1 MDVREHAAG
10 RDGHAAQELVQL
22 LVVADGELDVAR
34 DDARLLVVAGRV
46 AWRRRSFATSGG
58 RRATRAL
65 LSSARVERRTAPRH
79 AWRTLRDT
87 PRERTP
93 LGAGE
98 LEDLGAEVLE
108 DGAHV
113 DARRGGHAG
122 RAHLAQVAR
131 EARAGELQARLRRG
145 RRAGLAGLALA
156 AATLSF
162 ACGGR
167 TVFLGAW
174 RGATPPAASRTA
186 ALRREAI
193 QFLGV
198 DLSLSGSVFAALSSC
213 VASRGSVRGSDAA
226 AAPDM
231 MLCGFCVSKSDFDG
245 AGRQAPPV
253 RYGQCPGLGAYT
265 NPL

>member
-1 MDVREHAAG
+1 MFGSTPPAAMDTPPRSLFSSSSLRTASWMWRGMMRVFLLSRAALPG
-10 RDGHAAQELVQL
+10 GDGVSRRPAV
-22 LVVADGELDVAR
+22 
-34 DDARLLVVAGRV
+34 DARRE
-46 AWRRRSFATSGG
+46 RFY
-58 RRATRAL
+58 
-65 LSSARVERRTAPRH
+65 SSARVERRPAPRQSS
-79 AWRTLRDT
+79 RTLREA

-167 TVFLGAW
+167 TVFRGAW
-174 RGATPPAASRTA
+174 RGVTPPERRVRRRCDARRFNFSASISRS
-186 ALRREAI
+186 LGPFSPRSLRVWRRE
-193 QFLGV
+193 GR
-198 DLSLSGSVFAALSSC
+198 C
-213 VASRGSVRGSDAA
+213 VARTR
-226 AAPDM
+226 
-231 MLCGFCVSKSDFDG
+231 
-245 AGRQAPPV
+245 RRHQ
-253 RYGQCPGLGAYT
+253 T
-265 NPL
+265 

>member
-1 MDVREHAAG
+1 MFGSTPPAAMDTPPRSLFSSSSLRTASWMWRGMMRVFLLSRAALPG
-10 RDGHAAQELVQL
+10 
-22 LVVADGELDVAR
+22 
-34 DDARLLVVAGRV
+34 
-46 AWRRRSFATSGG
+46 RRRSFATAVDA
-58 RRATRAL
+58 RRERSY
-65 LSSARVERRTAPRH
+65 SSARVERRTAPRH
-79 AWRTLRDT
+79 ASRTLRES

-145 RRAGLAGLALA
+145 RRAFRSGLALA

-167 TVFLGAW
+167 TVFLGTR
-174 RGATPPAASRTA
+174 RGAAPPDASRRPRCA
-186 ALRREAI
+186 RRFNFSASISRSLAPFSPRSLRVWRRE
-193 QFLGV
+193 GR
-198 DLSLSGSVFAALSSC
+198 C
-213 VASRGSVRGSDAA
+213 VPRTR
-226 AAPDM
+226 
-231 MLCGFCVSKSDFDG
+231 
-245 AGRQAPPV
+245 RRHQ
-253 RYGQCPGLGAYT
+253 T
-265 NPL
+265 